1 MNLHG
6 YLAKNKI
13 MYESEEAKEF
23 ASSLISLKSSV
34 HDTENVS
41 IRHVNIRI
49 LFFMM
54 IN

>member
-1 MNLHG
+1 VVTKNLA
-6 YLAKNKI
+6 LTSVT
-13 MYESEEAKEF
+13 ES
-23 ASSLISLKSSV
+23 ASGCSLISLKSSV

-54 IN
+54 INYFILKI